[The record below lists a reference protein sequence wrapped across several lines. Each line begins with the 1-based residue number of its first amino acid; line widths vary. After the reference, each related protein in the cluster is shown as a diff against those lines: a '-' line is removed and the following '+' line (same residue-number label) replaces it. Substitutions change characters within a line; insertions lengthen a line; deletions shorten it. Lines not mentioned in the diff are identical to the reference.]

1 MVSNLL
7 DEYVLNVLNK
17 KTGTQSPSSTKYN
30 VIKIREYEFMNRY

>member
-17 KTGTQSPSSTKYN
+17 KQVRNPLPLQS
-30 VIKIREYEFMNRY
+30 REGLVPLY